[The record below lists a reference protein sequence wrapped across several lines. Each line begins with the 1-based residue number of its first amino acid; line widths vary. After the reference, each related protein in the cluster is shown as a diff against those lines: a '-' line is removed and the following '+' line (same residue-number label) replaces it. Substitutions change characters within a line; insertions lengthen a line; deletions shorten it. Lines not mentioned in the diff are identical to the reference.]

1 MSTPVGTTGEELL
14 LTNVVDV
21 DIAAFLKLFGR
32 NTIINVVDLLGSS
45 AAACEAEGLEGVLI
59 LAAVGSRFEFLLCVG
74 ISKEFGSSEISV
86 DDTLRVLH
94 AVDGLLKGVDGRDKH
109 T

>member
-21 DIAAFLKLFGR
+21 EIAAFLKLFGR
-32 NTIINVVDLLGSS
+32 NTFINVVDLFGSS
-45 AAACEAEGLEGVLI
+45 AAACEAECLEGVLI

-74 ISKEFGSSEISV
+74 ISKELGSSEISV